1 MKNYIIFSFVQ
12 QITKYSKV
20 IKYVFEI
27 HWIKILPIS
36 DDDDS
41 LYSLSKHKPEE
52 GW

>member
-1 MKNYIIFSFVQ
+1 MTNDTSFFFVQ

-27 HWIKILPIS
+27 LPIS

-41 LYSLSKHKPEE
+41 LSKHKPEE
-52 GW
+52 GC